1 MSDGEPP
8 RKRKTRRAPRRGK
21 SHSNWK
27 RFGEMSAE
35 ERRKLEERDMHKRKT
50 KDEQI
55 GLTGGTCDRSGRL
68 IAPVAPPI
76 TDEANNR
83 EREER
88 SAQDAR
94 VAQEERDWDLAGLA
108 QTADDRQQVLHT
120 PVSLADQA
128 ERLATRHEE
137 VDEWF
142 RGLESENHVAIKTP
156 VVSEAPATPVAATGL
171 PAAADAPWSAQQQH
185 QQHQQHQQASGSSV
199 GVEDGM
205 QGGGLRL
212 ILPWTGSRQPID
224 LSHMT
229 REELVANIYA
239 AVGYV
244 TLLKSQAAGNS

>member
-1 MSDGEPP
+1 
-8 RKRKTRRAPRRGK
+8 
-21 SHSNWK
+21 
-27 RFGEMSAE
+27 MSAE

-128 ERLATRHEE
+128 ERLAARHEE

-142 RGLESENHVAIKTP
+142 RGLESSENHVAVVKTP
-156 VVSEAPATPVAATGL
+156 VVSEAPVTPVAAAGL
-171 PAAADAPWSAQQQH
+171 PAAADAPWPAQPQQH
-185 QQHQQHQQASGSSV
+185 QHASGSSL